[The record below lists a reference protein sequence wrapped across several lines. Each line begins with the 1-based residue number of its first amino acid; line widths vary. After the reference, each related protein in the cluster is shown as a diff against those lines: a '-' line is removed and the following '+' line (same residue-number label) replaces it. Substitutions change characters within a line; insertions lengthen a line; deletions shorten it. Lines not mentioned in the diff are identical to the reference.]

1 MSEWEG
7 LEVVM
12 SNRRTTK
19 CACGRHDLDRFIQG
33 DFETTA
39 SLVTTLGKHSVR
51 ECEFVGYFEA
61 SALDLPLRFD
71 YTSTR
76 IRPPLPPP
84 LPTLVPV
91 WRSRTEEWKNIEHA
105 RIRYSEDRQQWPGEE
120 WLRHVTQ
127 ILTSSSG
134 EGAITDNALCRA
146 LALIELRIGRD
157 FKAEKHDYFIDHREF
172 TLQLILNNLTHSGTA
187 YDTWIK
193 AAERIVGELMR
204 RAK

>member
-51 ECEFVGYFEA
+51 ECEFVGYSEA

-84 LPTLVPV
+84 LPPLVPV
-91 WRSRTEEWKNIEHA
+91 WRSRTEEWKDIENA

-127 ILTSSSG
+127 ILTSGSG
-134 EGAITDNALCRA
+134 GGVISDNALCHA
-146 LALIELRIGRD
+146 LALIELRIGKD
-157 FKAEKHDYFIDHREF
+157 FRTEKQSYFDDHRPVRLSF
-172 TLQLILNNLTHSGTA
+172 ILLDLAGTII
-187 YDTWIK
+187 DNKK

>member
-1 MSEWEG
+1 MSDD
-7 LEVVM
+7 LTKTRDAL
-12 SNRRTTK
+12 RRTTK

-51 ECEFVGYFEA
+51 ECESRYGYSEA
-61 SALDLPLRFD
+61 NALDLPLKYD

-76 IRPPLPPP
+76 IRPPLP
-84 LPTLVPV
+84 LPV
-91 WRSRTEEWKNIEHA
+91 WRSRTEEWKDIENA

-134 EGAITDNALCRA
+134 EGAITDNALCHA

-157 FKAEKHDYFIDHREF
+157 FKTEKHGYFTDHREF
-172 TLQLILNNLTHSGTA
+172 TLQLILNNLTHSSTA
-187 YDTWIK
+187 YDAWIK
-193 AAERIVGELMR
+193 AAERIVGELMK